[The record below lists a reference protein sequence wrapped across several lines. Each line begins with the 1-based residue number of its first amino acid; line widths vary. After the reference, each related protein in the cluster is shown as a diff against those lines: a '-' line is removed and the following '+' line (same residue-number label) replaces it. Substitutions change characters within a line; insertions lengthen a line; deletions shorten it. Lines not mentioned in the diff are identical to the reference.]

1 MSPKNIIIIIITI
14 IFILL
19 NQLAITN
26 TVYVVLSSDTSI
38 WSNTS
43 GGDDAYTYANE
54 FDFDVF
60 ANPNGVY
67 HDVFDSTFRTTH
79 TDSLGYPFKV
89 TWFMHGGGWFQKGTN
104 SNSTTTMY
112 QIRKY
117 WQDEL
122 DNWGDALE
130 YHFHHFK
137 WTGSEWAM
145 APTFAETI
153 WDYEWTTSQMVIDES
168 TYPVSFRSGWNYMDN
183 PYQQYLELWLPF
195 RMEGGSYMTDC
206 TPYHPSYT
214 NYRVAGTMKGWE
226 VRHVY
231 MKDFTVSFANQVF
244 NVANQGKEQVVC
256 IWSHQNEADYVQQ
269 IASVD
274 TALHSAATTYPD
286 VQFLYCTAKESMQK
300 WLQSSDTT
308 PPTLN
313 LSTEKSGNTITVT
326 INTDP
331 DIYQLQPYVAAR
343 NYSDEYSRLE
353 TSKIS
358 ADSYQ
363 FSYSTTETDRVVV
376 AVSDEYG
383 NVSLAEVKDG
393 SRRWSTQSE
402 FYHSNP
408 QNIDVDSS
416 INNAVLNYTT
426 TQQTIINQPNYNSS
440 TNVLHRA
447 YWIGQTFVPQ
457 ATGIS
462 KVVFNAT
469 VTQPTEYRIE
479 LRTLLPSG
487 FPDDNPSGLLAF
499 GTTTLNTTGV
509 ATVWFNYMGLQL
521 DGRSYVL
528 LFKII
533 SGNANLRINIL
544 NPYPNGILIR
554 AFSLDWIT
562 IPNFDCYF
570 QIFDQSQNLS
580 IDQSTSDSQAY
591 VSEKGYFVAQTF
603 QLTDLNI
610 SGIEINVTNSLT
622 IETIDI
628 QLRDTLPDG
637 SPDYS
642 YDALLNRTKFQFAS
656 SGIQYIPL
664 DWTIPPEYL
673 NDTLALVFLGPQESK
688 NSIQLAYNSS
698 NSYPQ
703 GNLFFS
709 TDLVDFERQ
718 DNSDLYIKLFSN
730 TKVYLPSGT
739 LTMQFDGGTQVY
751 WNKAEMATEI
761 PENTSVRY
769 RFRFGNTPEELNT
782 ATWSAYYSS
791 SPLHFQPPTYSR
803 LIQTEILLESTG
815 SATPVL
821 DSIELFY
828 SASPSSI
835 SNSIWLFF

>member
-1 MSPKNIIIIIITI
+1 MKIFLFTLL
-14 IFILL
+14 FILL
-19 NQLAITN
+19 CIVAIPN

-38 WSNTS
+38 WTNTS
-43 GGDDAYTYANE
+43 GSDDAYTYANE

-89 TWFMHGGGWFQKGTN
+89 TWFMHGGGWFQEGTN

-117 WQDEL
+117 WQNEL
-122 DNWGDALE
+122 DYWGDALE

-137 WTGSEWAM
+137 WTGSQWAQ

-168 TYPVSFRSGWNYMDN
+168 IYPVSFRSGWNYMDN

-214 NYRVAGTMKGWE
+214 NYQLPGTMKGWE

-231 MKDFTVSFANQVF
+231 MKNFTVSFANQVF
-244 NVANQGKEQVVC
+244 NVANQGNDQVVC
-256 IWSHQNEADYVQQ
+256 IWSHQNEADFVSQ
-269 IASVD
+269 IAFVD
-274 TALHSAATTYPD
+274 SNLHSAAVTYPD
-286 VQFLYCTAKESMQK
+286 VQFLYCTAKEAMQK

-313 LSTEKSGNTITVT
+313 LTTEKSGNTMTVT

-358 ADSYQ
+358 ADTYQ
-363 FSYSTTETDRVVV
+363 FSYSTTEADRVDV

-383 NVSLAEVKDG
+383 NVRLAEVKDG

-402 FYHSNP
+402 FYYSNP

-416 INNAVLNYTT
+416 IDKAVLNHSTT
-426 TQQTIINQPNYNSS
+426 SQIIIDQPNYNSS
-440 TNVLHRA
+440 TNILNRS

-462 KVVFNAT
+462 KVVFNT
-469 VTQPTEYRIE
+469 IVNQPTEYRIE
-479 LRTLLPSG
+479 LRTVLPSG

-499 GTTTLNTTGV
+499 GTTTISATGT
-509 ATVWFNYMGLQL
+509 ATVWLNYTGLQL

-533 SGNANLRINIL
+533 SGNAQLRMSNL

-554 AFSLDWIT
+554 AYSLDWIT
-562 IPNFDCYF
+562 IPDFDCYF
-570 QIFDQSQNLS
+570 QIFNQSQNLS
-580 IDQSTSDSQAY
+580 IDQSTYNSQTY
-591 VSEKGYFVAQTF
+591 VFEKGEFVAQTF
-603 QLTDLNI
+603 QLTNLNI
-610 SGIEINVTNSLT
+610 SNIEINVTNSLAN
-622 IETIDI
+622 ETIDI
-628 QLRDTLPDG
+628 QLRETLPDG

-642 YDALLNRTKFQFAS
+642 YDALLNEIKFQFAS
-656 SGIQYIPL
+656 SGIQSIPL
-664 DWTIPPEYL
+664 NWTIPSEYL
-673 NDTLALVFLGPQESK
+673 NDTLALVFVGPQESK

-709 TDLVDFERQ
+709 TDLVNFERQ
-718 DNSDLYIKLFSN
+718 DNSDLYLRMSGNETII
-730 TKVYLPSGT
+730 YEPSGT
-739 LTMQFDGGTQVY
+739 LTMQFDAGTQVY
-751 WNKAEMATEI
+751 WNKAEMTTII
-761 PENTSVRY
+761 PEDSGIRY
-769 RFRFGNTPEELNT
+769 RFRFGNTQEELN
-782 ATWSAYYSS
+782 SASWGEYSSS
-791 SPLHFQPPTYSR
+791 SPLHFQPSSYSR
-803 LIQTEILLESTG
+803 LIQVELLLESTG
-815 SATPVL
+815 SATPIL
-821 DSIELFY
+821 DSLELFY
-828 SASPSSI
+828 STSPSSV
-835 SNSIWLFF
+835 SNSLWLLL